1 MLKLYDFPYSGHA
14 HSVRMLLS
22 ILGLD
27 YESVPV
33 DLLAG
38 EQRGDAYRA
47 INPFGHVPALDDD
60 GVVIRDSH
68 AVLVYLAR
76 KHDDGVWLPEDPVGL
91 ARVHEWLATSAGEVA
106 RGPFAVRLAT
116 AFDLPLDYEAAA
128 KATRDLFAVMDRHL
142 EARAWLAADRATI
155 ADLSCYPYIAVAPEG
170 GVPLDDTPALK
181 AWVGRVE
188 ALPGFVAMPKLG

>member
-1 MLKLYDFPYSGHA
+1 MIFPISGHA
-14 HSVRMLLS
+14 HTVRLLLS
-22 ILGLD
+22 ILGVD

-47 INPFGHVPALDDD
+47 INPFGQVPALDDD

-76 KHDDGVWLPEDPVGL
+76 KYDDGVWLPEDPIGL
-91 ARVHEWLATSAGEVA
+91 ARVHEWLSASAGEVA

-116 AFDLPLDYEAAA
+116 AFDVPLDYEAAV
-128 KATRDLFAVMDRHL
+128 KATRDLFAVMEGHL
-142 EARAWLAADRATI
+142 EGRDWLAADRPTI
-155 ADLSCYPYIAVAPEG
+155 ADLSMLSLHCRGPG
-170 GVPLDDTPALK
+170 GRCA
-181 AWVGRVE
+181 AG
-188 ALPGFVAMPKLG
+188 

>member
-1 MLKLYDFPYSGHA
+1 MIKLYDFPYSGHA
-14 HSVRMLLS
+14 YSVRLLLS
-22 ILGLD
+22 ILDLN
-27 YESVPV
+27 YESIPV
-33 DLLAG
+33 DLLTG

-47 INPFGHVPALDDD
+47 INPFGQVPALDDD

-76 KHDDGVWLPEDPVGL
+76 KYDNGVWLPEDPAGL

-116 AFDLPLDYEAAA
+116 AFDVPLDYEAAV
-128 KATRDLFAVMDRHL
+128 KATRDLFAVMEGHL
-142 EARAWLAADRATI
+142 EGREWLAADQATI

-170 GVPLDDTPALK
+170 GVPLDDTPALT
-181 AWVGRVE
+181 AWVARVE
-188 ALPGFVAMPKLG
+188 ALPGFVAAPKLG